1 MVTRPAHYNTR
12 YKFDLSPRQREV
24 LDLIARGRT
33 NPEIADTLGVS
44 LDGAKYH
51 VREILAKLDVESRE
65 EAAMFWRSYNRPMA
79 RLERALSGVFGL
91 FGLSSHRFPFQW
103 PPALFQS

>member
-33 NPEIADTLGVS
+33 NPEIADALGVS

-65 EAAMFWRSYNRPMA
+65 EAVMFWRSQPPDGKAGA
-79 RLERALSGVFGL
+79 RLSG
-91 FGLSSHRFPFQW
+91 SSGS
-103 PPALFQS
+103 AC